1 MMRTLLVAGGV
12 VLGLLVGASSAE
24 GAWSMPQ
31 RLVTARSAED
41 AAIATD
47 ARGDAAV
54 AWTRCLNQTCS
65 GVYVT
70 VRLANGRAATRRLS
84 KTGRPAAIVIG
95 QGEVTVAWTVAPR
108 HPLVLSGGFAPETL
122 RTAFG
127 PLAGRWAPAQTV
139 GRWTQTSYPP
149 SGFHPHLAAAPNGRV
164 LLAWDD
170 YSRPIDG
177 PAIAWRAWGRRFGA
191 PQPLA
196 RSTAAAQ
203 LRGAA
208 PNGFGPIPAFDAGG
222 TAYITGPCNGFVFT
236 APAHAHVFGRPI
248 LVAPS
253 GRSLSRMPLAGLG
266 FNLSLSGAG
275 TGLASWVRGACSFDA
290 AAGNEPGPA
299 FASVL
304 RAGKFGKPLAL
315 SGSGAYA
322 NAAVAVPG
330 GGGIASWGGSVEGGI
345 SEALFSAPIS
355 ANSTVGPIELATG
368 QLTPI
373 AADGGG
379 DQVLAKQALSP
390 PTIWLP
396 WPGDQAIQ
404 GQTVVLRPA
413 AGGADEP
420 APSPFG
426 LLATSA
432 PHGRAAALVWA
443 NSAVIGLTLSV
454 WRP

>member
-1 MMRTLLVAGGV
+1 MRTLLVAGGA
-12 VLGLLVGASSAE
+12 VLGLLVGASSAD
-24 GAWSMPQ
+24 GGWSPPQ
-31 RLVTARSAED
+31 RLVTAQLAED
-41 AAIATD
+41 VAIATD

-54 AWTRCLNQTCS
+54 AWSRCTSQTCS

-84 KTGRPAAIVIG
+84 KSGRPAAIVIG

-108 HPLVLSGGFAPETL
+108 SARVLPGGFSPATL
-122 RTAFG
+122 RAAFG

-149 SGFHPHLAAAPNGRV
+149 SGFYPHLAAAPNGRV

-177 PAIAWRAWGRRFGA
+177 PALAWRAWGRRFGA

-203 LRGAA
+203 LRAAA

-236 APAHAHVFGRPI
+236 APAHARVFGRPI

-266 FNLSLSGAG
+266 FKLSLSGAG
-275 TGLASWVRGACSFDA
+275 AGLASWARGACSFDA
-290 AAGNEPGPA
+290 AAGNEPGPV

-304 RAGKFGKPLAL
+304 QAGKFGKPLAV
-315 SGSGAYA
+315 SGNGAYT
-322 NAAVAVPG
+322 NTAVAVPG
-330 GGGIASWGGSVEGGI
+330 GGGVVSWGGSGEGGI

-355 ANSTVGPIELATG
+355 ASSTVGPIEPATG

-373 AADGGG
+373 AVDGGG
-379 DQVLAKQALSP
+379 DQILAKQALAP

-396 WPGDQAIQ
+396 WPGNQGIQ
-404 GQTVVLRPA
+404 GQNIVLRPA
-413 AGGADEP
+413 GGGADEP

-426 LLATSA
+426 WLATSA

-443 NSAVIGLTLSV
+443 GSAGIGLTLSV